1 MIRMIILSLFTA
13 FVVSL
18 DGIGSDLPE
27 TPVMFL
33 DPICGPMNL
42 TVREACWGRKGVASW
57 EAIDDG
63 HRMRELGDEIRAISH
78 WEHLA
83 IKYEGTD
90 IEAACAALRNV
101 AVSHLNRGEKS
112 AAVSSYKQIVA
123 AGNRAGWNAAYFAC
137 KQLSDL
143 YVELDNV
150 DESLRFAR
158 MAQCQCTFSTFCGV
172 AELSEQFAIDQ
183 RIESL
188 STAKF
193 TRSKVVLKAN
203 QITKR

>member
-1 MIRMIILSLFTA
+1 MILSLLTA
-13 FVVSL
+13 IAVSL

-27 TPVMFL
+27 TPVLFL
-33 DPICGPMNL
+33 DPICFPINFTGG
-42 TVREACWGRKGVASW
+42 EAFWGRKGVASW

-63 HRMRELGDEIRAISH
+63 HRMRESGDEIGAISH

-83 IKYEGTD
+83 IRYEVTD
-90 IEAACAALRNV
+90 IEAACAALRNA

-112 AAVSSYKQIVA
+112 AAVFSYKQIVA
-123 AGNRAGWNAAYFAC
+123 AGDRAGVNTAYFAC

-143 YVELDNV
+143 YVEFDNV

-172 AELSEQFAIDQ
+172 AWLSEQSAIDQ
-183 RIESL
+183 RIEAL

-193 TRSKVVLKAN
+193 TRSKVVLKTN